1 MMLRY
6 KKYFN
11 FFLLYLIIVY
21 IFCFTI
27 EKKDVTLRTLYF
39 NIHLTCII
47 FLYYFFYSYNLLIHT
62 DLRLY
67 RFSRYKD
74 FIRHLFIEFT
84 KMNACITIVVYVI
97 YLSITLFLNHESIN
111 KLSSY
116 PIHWFIIF
124 EVVFIFLL
132 SRNHTTNDFL
142 WMIFIYSVSFIM
154 YLITVMN
161 EYLVIKSWNIFI
173 YFANSMNSFSQC
185 LQHYM
190 IWIVF
195 AYIVYLWGNR
205 RKEL

>member
-1 MMLRY
+1 MLSY
-6 KKYFN
+6 KKHFK
-11 FFLLYLIIVY
+11 FFLLYFIIVS

-27 EKKDVTLRTLYF
+27 EKKDVTLTTLYF
-39 NIHLTCII
+39 NIHLTCMI
-47 FLYYFFYSYNLLIHT
+47 FLYYLYYSYSLLNHT
-62 DLRLY
+62 DLKVY

-74 FIRHLFIEFT
+74 FLRHVFIEFT
-84 KMNACITIVVYVI
+84 KMNACTTIVVYAI

-111 KLSSY
+111 KISFY

-132 SRNHTTNDFL
+132 SRNHMTNGYL

-154 YLITVMN
+154 YLIAVMN
-161 EYLVIKSWNIFI
+161 EYLVITSWNIFI
-173 YFANSMNSFSQC
+173 YFANSMYSFSQC
-185 LQHYM
+185 VQHYM